1 MNYVFLGS
9 YFPKD
14 KVEEITGKSIG
25 PIANANNLWQW
36 NFIHGLGS
44 LKLKLCKY
52 TFPQIGAFPNRYKG
66 IFFHGTSTC
75 GSFINLPLVKHLDRY
90 LRTYKKV
97 DSILKSY
104 KGNTVVFIYD
114 LYIPFIYAIL
124 ILKRK
129 YSIKVCLIVPDLIGF
144 TGSPNCVFYKWK
156 EDVER
161 KMLSKVI
168 SKIDYFV
175 LLTQYMAEP
184 LRIKEKPY
192 IVVEGMY
199 NDVFKDIAN
208 IQCDKVL
215 FYSGALDERNGVKHL
230 VEAFNLLPKDYKL
243 VICGDGTLKEWICK
257 ASAVD
262 NRIVYKGQLLH
273 QEVLRL
279 QLQSS
284 LLVNPRK
291 STGIFTKYSFPSKT
305 LEYFASGVPVLMY
318 KLKGIP
324 AEYYNYCFTPEDESA
339 ICLAN
344 KIVEIHS
351 MERTK
356 LNKIGLDARNFILQ
370 NKTPEKQIA
379 RIIKMIYE

>member
-1 MNYVFLGS
+1 M
-9 YFPKD
+9 
-14 KVEEITGKSIG
+14 
-25 PIANANNLWQW
+25 
-36 NFIHGLGS
+36 
-44 LKLKLCKY
+44 
-52 TFPQIGAFPNRYKG
+52 
-66 IFFHGTSTC
+66 
-75 GSFINLPLVKHLDRY
+75 
-90 LRTYKKV
+90 
-97 DSILKSY
+97 
-104 KGNTVVFIYD
+104 
-114 LYIPFIYAIL
+114 YIPFIYAIL

-243 VICGDGTLKEWICK
+243 VIFGPSRGAKI
-257 ASAVD
+257 AVTIL
-262 NRIVYKGQLLH
+262 IV
-273 QEVLRL
+273 
-279 QLQSS
+279 S
-284 LLVNPRK
+284 K
-291 STGIFTKYSFPSKT
+291 S
-305 LEYFASGVPVLMY
+305 
-318 KLKGIP
+318 
-324 AEYYNYCFTPEDESA
+324 
-339 ICLAN
+339 
-344 KIVEIHS
+344 
-351 MERTK
+351 
-356 LNKIGLDARNFILQ
+356 
-370 NKTPEKQIA
+370 
-379 RIIKMIYE
+379 